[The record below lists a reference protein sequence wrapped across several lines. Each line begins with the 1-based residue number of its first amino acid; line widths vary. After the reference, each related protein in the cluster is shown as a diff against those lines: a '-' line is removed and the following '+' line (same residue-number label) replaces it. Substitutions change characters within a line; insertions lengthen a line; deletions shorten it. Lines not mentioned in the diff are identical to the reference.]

1 MEKFKQFP
9 CATAFEMDVINTVNK
24 VIREQKITVFSV
36 AKAINYTNVKNLK
49 AILSHEK
56 TCTIVTLQKFIDFIN
71 LINEQNDTEQN

>member
-24 VIREQKITVFSV
+24 VIREKKLSVFHV
-36 AKAINYTNVKNLK
+36 AQAINYTNTKNLK
-49 AILSHEK
+49 AILAHEK

-71 LINEQNDTEQN
+71 LINEKNDTEQN